1 MELTIT
7 VLKPGWVNPHIRVK
21 RVTFFWVTWVTWVAE
36 SNHRKPDNVVS
47 IFKNGNRRFRAFVNI
62 RLSQ

>member
-1 MELTIT
+1 MKLTIT
-7 VLKPGWVNPHIRVK
+7 VLKPGRVNPHIRVK
-21 RVTFFWVTWVTWVAE
+21 RVTFFWVTWVTE

-47 IFKNGNRRFRAFVNI
+47 IFKNGNHGFRAFVNI